1 MNKLFEQLNKNED
14 TIAYDVGDDGDTKAV
29 NIDSDEVGKYIRFT
43 ENVTIRIKDN
53 EFKIYES
60 GKEIDTL
67 PVDKTL
73 AFCKACLSLFEAVK
87 KTGEED
93 GTAAD
98 LGTVPQS
105 ALDYVKIDNDID
117 ELIKKAIK

>member
-14 TIAYDVGDDGDTKAV
+14 TIAYYAGDDGDTKAV

-73 AFCKACLSLFEAVK
+73 AFCKACLRLFEAVK